1 MRYRER
7 IDALWRG
14 PFLAW
19 RLFVQGRYD
28 FTYDQIPITV
38 RRMSWGKRFNLLKS
52 GFNLLHRRTRPW
64 SKPLH
69 MQFELTS
76 FCNLRCPVCPTGTFQ
91 LERNAKYLD
100 PELFRAVW
108 DEVGPNLL
116 TASLWGWGESIYHPQ
131 LGEILRTA
139 GEHGVVTFL
148 STNGQHLGRTKITR
162 AILDRPPS
170 QLIVAIDGLTD
181 ETNSKFRV
189 GATLGPILEA
199 VRNLAEE
206 KKRRGQ
212 ELPVLHMRFMVME
225 HNEHEVPG
233 VEVFARENG
242 FDMFTLRTLSIIDS
256 EETHAAHDA
265 LKPKSQDFR
274 AYEYD
279 QGERIRKSDY
289 VCMQPFWFPSLFA
302 DGRLVGCE
310 QDFNASKASG
320 VVGVDGS
327 FTDLWESEAA
337 ARMRKTVR
345 DSPMYNS
352 FCRNCPAWDRDL
364 TDTSVSA
371 TFLNPELSVPL
382 RVGGNDND

>member
-1 MRYRER
+1 MRHRER
-7 IDALWRG
+7 SNALWRT
-14 PFLAW
+14 PLLAW
-19 RLFVQGRYD
+19 RLLVQGRYD

-38 RRMSWGKRFNLLKS
+38 RRMSWRKRFNLLKS
-52 GFNLLHRRTRPW
+52 GLNFLYRRGRPW

-76 FCNLRCPVCPTGTFQ
+76 FCNLRCPVCPVGTFQ
-91 LERNAKYLD
+91 LERDTKYLD
-100 PELFRAVW
+100 PELFRLVW

-116 TASLWGWGESIYHPQ
+116 TASLWGWGEPIYHPQ

-139 GEHGVVTFL
+139 TQHGVTTL
-148 STNGQHLGRTKITR
+148 ISTNGQHLGRTKITR
-162 AILDRPPS
+162 AILDHPPS

-189 GATLGPILEA
+189 GAKLEPILKA

-225 HNEHEVPG
+225 HNEHEVSG
-233 VEVFARENG
+233 IEIFARENG
-242 FDMFTLRTLSIIDS
+242 FDMYTLRTLSIIDS
-256 EETHAAHDA
+256 EQTHAAHDT
-265 LKPKSQDFR
+265 LKPKSQDFQ

-279 QGERIRKSDY
+279 QGERISKSDY

-302 DGRLVGCE
+302 DGQLVGCE
-310 QDFNASKASG
+310 QDFNASNAFG
-320 VVGVDGS
+320 VIGIDSS
-327 FTDLWESEAA
+327 FTEVWESDAA
-337 ARMRKTVR
+337 VRMRKTIR
-345 DSPMYNS
+345 DSPMYYS
-352 FCRNCPAWDRDL
+352 FCRNCPAWDRDS

-382 RVGGNDND
+382 GSEGVHNA